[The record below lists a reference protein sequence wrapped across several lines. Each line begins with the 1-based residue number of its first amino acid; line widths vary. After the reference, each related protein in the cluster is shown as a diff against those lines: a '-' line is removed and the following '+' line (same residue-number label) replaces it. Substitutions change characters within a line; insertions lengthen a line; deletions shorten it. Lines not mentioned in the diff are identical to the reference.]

1 MPELLKMC
9 LVVCP
14 LVFLA
19 GFVDSV
25 AGGGGLIS
33 LPAYLLVGLP
43 AHTAAGTNKVVACIG
58 TTFAAAKYIRSG
70 NVKIKL
76 ALLAAAGALA
86 GSYLGTRAAV
96 HLDDGTLKLVI
107 LCALPLVAVFMA
119 LKKDFGREDSR
130 PPKAWT
136 KKQEAA
142 LCAAIGLVIGCYDGL
157 VGPGTG
163 TFLMLAFTAVLG
175 FDLLKAT
182 GCAKVA
188 NLASNVASAI
198 VWLINGSVLLPIVL
212 PAAVFGA
219 AGNLLGAR
227 YAIKG
232 GSKKIRGMA
241 FAVLGLM
248 AVKLAYDLLTQ

>member
-1 MPELLKMC
+1 MPQLLKMC
-9 LVVCP
+9 LVICP

-58 TTFAAAKYIRSG
+58 TTFAAGKYIRSG

-119 LKKDFGREDSR
+119 LKKDFGRENSR

-188 NLASNVASAI
+188 NLASNVSSAI

-248 AVKLAYDLLTQ
+248 AVKLAYDLLTK

>member
-58 TTFAAAKYIRSG
+58 TTFAAGKYIRSG

-119 LKKDFGREDSR
+119 LKKDFGRENSR

>member
-9 LVVCP
+9 LVICP

-58 TTFAAAKYIRSG
+58 TTFAAGKYIRSG

-119 LKKDFGREDSR
+119 LKKDFGRENSR

>member
-58 TTFAAAKYIRSG
+58 TTFAAGKYIRSG

-119 LKKDFGREDSR
+119 VKKDFGRENSR

-136 KKQEAA
+136 KKQEAV

-188 NLASNVASAI
+188 NLASNVSSAI

-248 AVKLAYDLLTQ
+248 AVKLAYDLLTK

>member
-1 MPELLKMC
+1 MPQLLKMC
-9 LVVCP
+9 LVICP

-58 TTFAAAKYIRSG
+58 TTFAAGKYIRSG

-119 LKKDFGREDSR
+119 LKKDFGRENSR

>member
-58 TTFAAAKYIRSG
+58 TTFAAGKYIRSG

-119 LKKDFGREDSR
+119 VKKDFGRENSR

-136 KKQEAA
+136 KKQEAV

-188 NLASNVASAI
+188 NLASSGSSAI

-248 AVKLAYDLLTQ
+248 AVKLAYDLLTK